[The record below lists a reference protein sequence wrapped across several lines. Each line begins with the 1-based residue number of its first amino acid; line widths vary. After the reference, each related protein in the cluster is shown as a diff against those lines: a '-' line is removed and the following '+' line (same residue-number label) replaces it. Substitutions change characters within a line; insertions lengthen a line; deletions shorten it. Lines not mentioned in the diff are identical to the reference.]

1 MSEPVYTQKEAE
13 MAAGIGSYILPP
25 PPLEAKM
32 KATVEKETM
41 DLDISANELSM
52 RIDGLGMGTNT
63 GIQGIDVEFKS
74 LQM

>member
-32 KATVEKETM
+32 KSTVEKETM
-41 DLDISANELSM
+41 DLDISAHELSM
-52 RIDGLGMGTNT
+52 RIDGLGMGKNT